1 MVGRLKNMVKNI
13 LSPEKTRK
21 LRKWQERFEVARTAY
36 SEHRQDM
43 DLFED
48 YYDGTREVQ
57 PDPNTNRPAR
67 KKAKNVRNIVYEL
80 IESQVDNAI
89 PMPKVRAIHP
99 EDQELAKNIEH
110 ALYNEIAKNIY
121 KEINDLQERTTPI
134 QGGDFFHVEWDPS
147 AGMHCT
153 LGDVHVEE
161 MHPKQ
166 VIPQPCV
173 TEISKMDYIFLI
185 FTQTKEFIREK
196 YGVDVK
202 DAAEDRPEIRN
213 SDDTAYNDDVVS
225 QIVAYYKNKKGGIG
239 MFSWVQD
246 YILVDLED
254 YQQRKL
260 ERCKK
265 CGEIK
270 TSDVCPVC
278 GSKKFEEVSEETE
291 EVMSDIPLSNGGVI
305 PSILGVKEVPMTDQN
320 GNEMLDE
327 FGMPVVNTVPVH
339 NRIPYYKPNVFPLVL
354 RKNISKNKQLLGGS
368 DVEVIIDQQDTI
380 KKLGTKINEKLINGQ
395 SFATLPEGLEIRK
408 DGNEMNIVRV
418 RQQDVAL
425 IGVYNLQGDISKD
438 RITLEEN
445 YQYAKSCLGITD
457 SYQGKYDSS
466 ATSGTAKQYSI
477 TQAAGRLESKRIM
490 KNNAYAALYKMIFKF
505 WLAYADQPIPLSYQK
520 EDGTYEFSHF
530 NRYDYLKQDDAGEW
544 YWNDEF
550 IFETDVTSTIMTN
563 REAMWN
569 AADVKYQAGAF
580 GRIGD
585 LESLVL
591 YWKFMEKANYPN
603 AGEILADLQERLKK
617 QNEMIAAQQNI
628 NAQLGGGGRCSARY
642 VKLK

>member
-1 MVGRLKNMVKNI
+1 MVKNA
-13 LSPEKTRK
+13 LSPEKVRK
-21 LRKWQERFEVARTAY
+21 LRKWQDRFEIARTAY
-36 SEHRQDM
+36 SEHRQEM
-43 DLFED
+43 KLFED

-57 PDPNTNRPAR
+57 PDPNTNKAPR

-80 IESQVDNAI
+80 IESQVDNSI

-99 EDQELAKNIEH
+99 EDSELAKNIEH
-110 ALYNEIAKNIY
+110 ALYNEITKNIY
-121 KEINDLQERTTPI
+121 KDMNDLQERTTPI

-161 MHPKQ
+161 LHPKQ

-173 TEISKMDYIFLI
+173 TEIKKMDYIFLI
-185 FTQTKEFIREK
+185 FTQTKEFIKKK
-196 YGVDVK
+196 YGVDVQ
-202 DAAEDRPEIRN
+202 DASEDRPEIRN
-213 SDDTAYNDDVVS
+213 SEDTAYNQDVVS
-225 QIVAYYKNKKGGIG
+225 QIVAYYKNDKGGIG

-246 YILVDLED
+246 YVLVDLED
-254 YQQRKL
+254 YQERKL

-270 TSDVCPVC
+270 TEDVCPVC
-278 GSKKFEEVSEETE
+278 GGKKFEQVSEENE
-291 EVMSDIPLSNGGVI
+291 EILSDIPLSNGGVI
-305 PSILGVKEVPMTDQN
+305 PSIQRIDEIPMM
-320 GNEMLDE
+320 NEDGSFVVDE
-327 FGMPVVNTVPVH
+327 YGEQVTEQRIVRNT
-339 NRIPYYKPNVFPLVL
+339 IPYYKPNVFPLVL
-354 RKNISKNKQLLGGS
+354 RKNISKNKQFLGGS

-395 SFATLPEGLEIRK
+395 SFVTLPEGLEIRK
-408 DGNEMNIVRV
+408 DGNEMNVVRP
-418 RQQDVAL
+418 RQQDVSL
-425 IGVYNLQGDISKD
+425 IGVYNLQGDVSKD
-438 RITLEEN
+438 RVVLEDN
-445 YQYAKSCLGITD
+445 YQWAKSSLGVTD

-477 TQAAGRLESKRIM
+477 NQAAGRLESKRIM
-490 KNNAYAALYKMIFKF
+490 KNNAYSALYKMIFQF

-520 EDGTYEFSHF
+520 EDGTFEFSHF
-530 NRYDYLKQDDAGEW
+530 NRYDFLKKDDAGEW

-569 AADVKYQAGAF
+569 AADVKYQSGAF

-591 YWKFMEKANYPN
+591 YWEFMKKANYPN
-603 AGEILADLQERLKK
+603 AGEILSSLQERLKR
-617 QNEMIAAQQNI
+617 QNEMIAAQQN
-628 NAQLGGGGRCSARY
+628 LGGGNGEMPVVQY
-642 VKLK
+642 

>member
-1 MVGRLKNMVKNI
+1 MVGRLKNMVKNM
-13 LSPEKTRK
+13 LSPEKVRK
-21 LRKWQERFEVARTAY
+21 LRKWQDRFEIARTAY
-36 SEHRQDM
+36 SVHRQDM
-43 DLFED
+43 DMYED
-48 YYDGTREVQ
+48 YYDGTREVR
-57 PDPNTNRPAR
+57 PDPNTHITPK

-80 IESQVDNAI
+80 IESQVDNSI

-99 EDQELAKNIEH
+99 EDEELAKNIEH
-110 ALYNEIAKNIY
+110 ALYNEITKAVY
-121 KEINDLQERTTPI
+121 KDINDLQERTTPI
-134 QGGDFFHVEWDPS
+134 QGGDFFHVEWDPD

-173 TEISKMDYIFLI
+173 TEIEKMDYVFLI
-185 FTQTKEFIREK
+185 FTQTKDFIKKK

-202 DAAEDRPEIRN
+202 DAAEERPEIRN
-213 SDDTAYNDDVVS
+213 AEDTTYNDDVVS
-225 QIVAYYKNKKGGIG
+225 QIVAYFKNEKGGIG
-239 MFSWVQD
+239 MFSWVEN

-254 YQQRKL
+254 YQERRL

-265 CGEIK
+265 CGELR
-270 TSDVCPVC
+270 SGDACPVC
-278 GSKKFEEVSEETE
+278 GGKKFEEVPEDYE
-291 EVMSDIPLSNGGVI
+291 EVLADIPLTNGGVI
-305 PSILGVKEVPMTDQN
+305 PSVTGLERIPVTDENGAEVYDSFGAPMMMDR
-320 GNEMLDE
+320 
-327 FGMPVVNTVPVH
+327 PVH
-339 NRIPYYKPNVFPLVL
+339 NRIPYYKPNVYPLIL

-368 DVEVIIDQQDTI
+368 DVDVIIDQQDTI

-395 SFATLPEGLEIRK
+395 SVLTLPEGLEIRK
-408 DGNEMNIVRV
+408 DGNEMNVVRV

-425 IGVYNLQGDISKD
+425 IGVYNLQGDVSKD
-438 RITLEEN
+438 RVVLEDN
-445 YQYAKSCLGITD
+445 YQWAKSSLGVTD

-490 KNNAYAALYKMIFKF
+490 KNNAYAALFKMIFQF
-505 WLAYADQPIPLSYQK
+505 WLAYADQPIPLSYQR
-520 EDGTYEFSHF
+520 EDGTYAFAHF

-550 IFETDVTSTIMTN
+550 IFETDTTSTIMTN

-569 AADVKYQAGAF
+569 AADVKYQSGAF
-580 GRIGD
+580 GPIGD

-591 YWKFMEKANYPN
+591 YWEFMAKANYPN
-603 AGEILADLQERLKK
+603 AGEILSNLQERL
-617 QNEMIAAQQNI
+617 QRQRELQAQQQ
-628 NAQLGGGGRCSARY
+628 AMMGGGAGA
-642 VKLK
+642 VPIM

>member
-1 MVGRLKNMVKNI
+1 MVGRLKNMVKNM
-13 LSPEKTRK
+13 LSPEKVRK
-21 LRKWQERFEVARTAY
+21 LRKWQDRFEIARTAY
-36 SEHRQDM
+36 SIHRQDM
-43 DLFED
+43 DMYED
-48 YYDGTREVQ
+48 YYDGTREVR
-57 PDPNTNRPAR
+57 PDPNTHITPK

-80 IESQVDNAI
+80 IESQVDNSI

-99 EDQELAKNIEH
+99 EDEELAKNIEH
-110 ALYNEIAKNIY
+110 ALYNEITKAVY
-121 KEINDLQERTTPI
+121 KDINDLQERTTPI
-134 QGGDFFHVEWDPS
+134 QGGDFFHVEWDPD

-173 TEISKMDYIFLI
+173 TEIEKMDYVFLI
-185 FTQTKEFIREK
+185 FTQTKDFIKKK

-202 DAAEDRPEIRN
+202 DAAEERPEIRN
-213 SDDTAYNDDVVS
+213 ADDTTYNDDVVS
-225 QIVAYYKNKKGGIG
+225 QIVAYFKNEKGGIG
-239 MFSWVQD
+239 MFSWVEN

-254 YQQRKL
+254 YQERRL

-265 CGEIK
+265 CGEIR
-270 TSDVCPVC
+270 SGDVCPVC
-278 GSKKFEEVSEETE
+278 GGKKFEEVPEDYE
-291 EVMSDIPLSNGGVI
+291 EVLADIPLTNGGVI
-305 PSILGVKEVPMTDQN
+305 PSVTGLERIPLMDENGAEVYDSFGAPMMMDR
-320 GNEMLDE
+320 
-327 FGMPVVNTVPVH
+327 PVH
-339 NRIPYYKPNVFPLVL
+339 NRIPYYKPNVYPLIL

-368 DVEVIIDQQDTI
+368 DVDVIIDQQDTI

-395 SFATLPEGLEIRK
+395 SVLTLPEGLEIRK
-408 DGNEMNIVRV
+408 DGNEMNVVRV

-425 IGVYNLQGDISKD
+425 IGVYNLQGDVSKD
-438 RITLEEN
+438 RVVLEDN
-445 YQYAKSCLGITD
+445 YQWAKSSLGVTD

-490 KNNAYAALYKMIFKF
+490 KNNAYAALFKMIFQF
-505 WLAYADQPIPLSYQK
+505 WLAYADQPIPLSYQQ
-520 EDGTYEFSHF
+520 EDGTYAFAHF

-550 IFETDVTSTIMTN
+550 IFETDTTSTIMTN

-569 AADVKYQAGAF
+569 AADVKYQSGAF
-580 GRIGD
+580 GPIGD

-591 YWKFMEKANYPN
+591 YWEFMAKANYPN
-603 AGEILADLQERLKK
+603 AGEILSNLQERLQRQKEL
-617 QNEMIAAQQNI
+617 QAQQQAMI
-628 NAQLGGGGRCSARY
+628 QAQAGGGAGA
-642 VKLK
+642 VPVM